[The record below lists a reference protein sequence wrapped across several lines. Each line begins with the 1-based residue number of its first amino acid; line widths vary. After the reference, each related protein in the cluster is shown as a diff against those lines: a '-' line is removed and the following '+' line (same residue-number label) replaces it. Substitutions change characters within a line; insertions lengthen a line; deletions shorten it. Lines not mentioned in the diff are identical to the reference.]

1 MSAISV
7 LALIL
12 AVLMFL
18 VGGKAGLTSFFSAVL
33 NFIIL
38 FIAVILITGKLSP
51 IGVAFFAGICL
62 LALTIYMGNED
73 EKTAN
78 IAFKATLIVL
88 VIMLIL
94 IIPLDHFAQI
104 KGFANEQSEEIE
116 AFDLLVG
123 VNFEQLLI
131 ATTVLSTLG
140 AIAEA
145 AIAVSSGLN
154 ELIEQKPEITLA
166 QLYKSGRTIGFQIM
180 GMTFNTLFFGMF
192 GSDLALFILLYKLQA
207 SFGYYLNSKIFVKEC
222 LAILYSAIA
231 VILVIWITTYLVGKK
246 LNETRKNLDE

>member
-1 MSAISV
+1 MSAISI
-7 LALIL
+7 LTLIL
-12 AVLMFL
+12 AVLML
-18 VGGKAGLTSFFSAVL
+18 IVGGKAGLTAFFSAVF

-38 FIAVILITGKLSP
+38 FITVILITGGLP
-51 IGVAFFAGICL
+51 PVWVAFFAGVCI
-62 LALTIYMGNED
+62 LAITIYMGNKD

-88 VIMLIL
+88 IVMLIL

-145 AIAVSSGLN
+145 AIAVASGLN
-154 ELIEQKPEITLA
+154 ELIEQRPTITLPEVF
-166 QLYKSGRTIGFQIM
+166 KSGKTIGFQIM
-180 GMTFNTLFFGMF
+180 GMTFSHCANLRA
-192 GSDLALFILLYKLQA
+192 SAELANGTEYCSI
-207 SFGYYLNSKIFVKEC
+207 
-222 LAILYSAIA
+222 
-231 VILVIWITTYLVGKK
+231 
-246 LNETRKNLDE
+246 